1 MCGIWCRLGSNK
13 DPVDVRPWV
22 KQLEARGP
30 EGTKIVNVSEKVT
43 MGFTRLAINGLT
55 EAGMQPYT
63 KGPLTW
69 ICNGEIYNS
78 RDLEKSLGLE
88 NTGSDCECIGD
99 LYLRHRDD
107 LVSFARALDGVFAI
121 SLFDSERNRLIVLRD
136 PFGVRPLF
144 VASRANMITSLANI
158 NNLAVPIFNASFET
172 LVFAS
177 ELKSLVPY
185 FELVQVFSPGT
196 IRSYD
201 TTTMNLMCDLRY
213 HSLGWITNPNYKSSE
228 STALVEASN
237 NLRFALEEAV
247 RKRLQTERPVA
258 CLLSGGLDSSLI
270 AALVQTNLNNLN
282 LPPLKTFSIGFEG
295 SSDLKH
301 AQIVAD
307 WIGSEHTEIKM
318 TPDEFF
324 DAIPEVVK
332 AIESYDTTTVRA
344 STGNYLVAK
353 KIRELSDCKV
363 VFNGDGSDELF
374 GGYLYFNN
382 APNDQEFQMECERLL
397 NDIHFFDVLRSD
409 RSISANGLEA
419 RTPFLDKQFVSLV
432 RSIDPRLL
440 RPVKGEQME
449 KYILRYAFDDGVTL
463 PSEVLW
469 RRKEAFSDGVST
481 PDKAWFQEIQ
491 DRVLKI
497 VPEDWERKATLSY
510 SNHLIPRTPEEYY
523 YRFLFTS
530 YYGISAINTIPYR
543 WMPRWCPETTDPS
556 ARTLQ
561 MYNEVSSDSQTD
573 ANA

>member
-1 MCGIWCRLGSNK
+1 MCGIWCRLGSNA
-13 DPVDVRPWV
+13 DPVDPTPWV

-30 EGTKIVNVSEKVT
+30 EGTRVVHINEKVT

-55 EAGMQPYT
+55 DAGMQPYT

-78 RDLEKSLGLE
+78 KELEASLGIE

-99 LYLRHRDD
+99 LYMRHWDD
-107 LVSFARALDGVFAI
+107 LVSFTRALDGVFAI
-121 SLFDSERNRLIVLRD
+121 ALFDSERNRLIVTRD

-144 VASRANMITSLANI
+144 IGFRANMSTSLANI
-158 NNLAVPIFNASFET
+158 NNLAVPVFNASFDT
-172 LVFAS
+172 YVFAS
-177 ELKSLVPY
+177 ELKALVPY
-185 FELVQVFSPGT
+185 FEAVQAFSPGS
-196 IRSYD
+196 IQCYD
-201 TTTMNLMCDLRY
+201 TNTMSLMCDLRY
-213 HSLGWITNPNYKSSE
+213 HALNWITNPNYKSTE
-228 STALVEASN
+228 QTAFVHATTD
-237 NLRFALEEAV
+237 LRFALEEAV

-270 AALVQTNLNNLN
+270 AALLQNNLRNLN

-301 AQIVAD
+301 AKIVAD
-307 WIGSEHTEIKM
+307 WIGSDHTEIKM

-324 DAIPEVVK
+324 DAIPNVVK
-332 AIESYDTTTVRA
+332 AIESFDITTVRA

-353 KIRELSDCKV
+353 KIRELTDCKV

-382 APNDQEFQMECERLL
+382 APNDQAFQAECERLL
-397 NDIHFFDVLRSD
+397 SDIHYFDVLRSD

-419 RTPFLDKQFVSLV
+419 RTPFLDKQFVSVV
-432 RSIDPRLL
+432 RSIDPCFL
-440 RPVKGEQME
+440 RPVKGEKME
-449 KYILRYAFDDGVTL
+449 KYMLRCAFDDGATL
-463 PSEVLW
+463 PPEVLW

-481 PDKAWFQEIQ
+481 PEKAWFQEIQ

-497 VPEDWERKATLSY
+497 VPEDWQRRATLSY
-510 SNHLIPRTPEEYY
+510 SNHLTPRTAEEYY
-523 YRFLFTS
+523 YRFIFTS
-530 YYGISAINTIPYR
+530 YYGLTPIKMVPYR
-543 WMPRWCPETTDPS
+543 WMPRWCPETMDPS

-561 MYNEVSSDSQTD
+561 IYNEPT
-573 ANA
+573 ANT